1 MKKLETSMYEAS
13 IGITEDADRTSHEDV
28 NQKSSITSAMKKDSK
43 NVDPADNLESW
54 RFAMMKDPI
63 MNLLNSERVNLDRT
77 SKRFISLRKLYKS
90 GIQETSIEEDL
101 LQLVHRMIYVAVE
114 NSIVVPSEEN
124 KSDGSSNGNNNNNSN
139 NNMVLQNDGRTTTLR
154 FFPSLKRRLSIASFV
169 WKEVVMIFRQD
180 LLELGAVLAGQTSI
194 EPGKTIQ
201 RLTLLDSLVPT
212 KGKKRRRKKEER
224 SERGE
229 DDEEVS
235 LDEEDDDDDLTILRG
250 DVVDQI
256 VDHVLETTF
265 HSMVSCLENAFVPD
279 SRMSLWCRTEVVR
292 HAASVLWSLH
302 LPCLRS
308 ELWNDV
314 DQRYLSPAPPF
325 VLDDTFA
332 NYFDRMGIVLAND
345 NDVYGQKKKSQR
357 KRRGGGE
364 KETEKE
370 KERVGEEKGGQRT
383 TSSSLQRIENR
394 DRPHWRYLL
403 SFFHT
408 TRTKLTS
415 FGDQYR
421 STFIPVVTFTYLES
435 TTSNSSSVTSC
446 CYSPSLLF
454 VCLTRYLSCLQLFLL
469 VVLPFTSAFLPT
481 HHEQAVM
488 TLTLGFSLDL
498 RSPQLILIIAS
509 VSSAIVLI
517 SFMSVVVSL
526 WSLYEL
532 RSPLSRTTF
541 VMIGSLECA
550 QVHKDSRRMTSI
562 KRRQSG
568 LLQRTMFALC
578 PKMLDG
584 SGTASTY
591 KYSCIVR
598 GGTFRREPSNK
609 KIGFIYTRYTPFIGV
624 FVESDS
630 LRIMRISLIVMLGA
644 SLFSAAFAE

>member
-1 MKKLETSMYEAS
+1 
-13 IGITEDADRTSHEDV
+13 
-28 NQKSSITSAMKKDSK
+28 
-43 NVDPADNLESW
+43 
-54 RFAMMKDPI
+54 
-63 MNLLNSERVNLDRT
+63 
-77 SKRFISLRKLYKS
+77 
-90 GIQETSIEEDL
+90 
-101 LQLVHRMIYVAVE
+101 
-114 NSIVVPSEEN
+114 
-124 KSDGSSNGNNNNNSN
+124 
-139 NNMVLQNDGRTTTLR
+139 
-154 FFPSLKRRLSIASFV
+154 
-169 WKEVVMIFRQD
+169 
-180 LLELGAVLAGQTSI
+180 
-194 EPGKTIQ
+194 
-201 RLTLLDSLVPT
+201 
-212 KGKKRRRKKEER
+212 
-224 SERGE
+224 
-229 DDEEVS
+229 
-235 LDEEDDDDDLTILRG
+235 
-250 DVVDQI
+250 
-256 VDHVLETTF
+256 
-265 HSMVSCLENAFVPD
+265 
-279 SRMSLWCRTEVVR
+279 MSLWCRTEVVR

-345 NDVYGQKKKSQR
+345 DDVYGKKKKS
-357 KRRGGGE
+357 KRRGREGG
-364 KETEKE
+364 EKE
-370 KERVGEEKGGQRT
+370 KEREKDKEKHTEKGDQRSAA

-421 STFIPVVTFTYLES
+421 STFIPVVTLTYLES
-435 TTSNSSSVTSC
+435 TTSSSSSVTSC

-454 VCLTRYLSCLQLFLL
+454 ICLTRYLSCLQLFLL
-469 VVLPFTSAFLPT
+469 VVLPFTSSFLPT

-517 SFMSVVVSL
+517 SFISVVVSL

-541 VMIGSLECA
+541 VMIGALECA

-578 PKMLDG
+578 PKVLDG
-584 SGTASTY
+584 ILKVANTANF
-591 KYSCIVR
+591 VR
-598 GGTFRREPSNK
+598 GTLWTYLLETAGGGLSTFHGRK
-609 KIGFIYTRYTPFIGV
+609 ADV
-624 FVESDS
+624 W
-630 LRIMRISLIVMLGA
+630 
-644 SLFSAAFAE
+644 